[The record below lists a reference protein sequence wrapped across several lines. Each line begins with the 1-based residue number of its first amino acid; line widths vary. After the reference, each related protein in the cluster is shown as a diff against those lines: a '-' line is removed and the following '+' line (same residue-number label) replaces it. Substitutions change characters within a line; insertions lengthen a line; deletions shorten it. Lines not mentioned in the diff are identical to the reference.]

1 MKVSLDSTTFTT
13 EKDHY
18 KTTYLRKEL
27 NGETSKRIEFYNEA
41 GQLRGKSVYN
51 AFGERE
57 VQIEFDGKRPIGPN
71 YLRTIR

>member
-1 MKVSLDSTTFTT
+1 MGNYTRWITILEALMKGIVGSTTFTT

-41 GQLRGKSVYN
+41 GQLQRKKCLQ
-51 AFGERE
+51 R
-57 VQIEFDGKRPIGPN
+57 
-71 YLRTIR
+71 LW